1 MIRRGA
7 KFWTGTAVIAAV
19 LGAVGLWFLNR
30 DGDAPFPPTVERLA
44 QWLDDADACLSV
56 RTEYSRL
63 PVKPNGPPGTAFQQF
78 GEAPIAAALVACE
91 VAGGY
96 IAYYRFP
103 TRQALIG
110 AVKRH
115 PELTRHESIC
125 VSGDE
130 LLIDGLLGYD
140 PTLEFCKRLGFA
152 IHRAPEPLPGPSE

>member
-1 MIRRGA
+1 MGI
-7 KFWTGTAVIAAV
+7 
-19 LGAVGLWFLNR
+19 VGLWFLNR
-30 DGDAPFPPTVERLA
+30 DGDAPLPPTVERLT
-44 QWLDDADACLSV
+44 QWLDDADACMSV

-63 PVKPNGPPGTAFQQF
+63 PAKPNGPPGTAFQQF
-78 GEAPIAAALVACE
+78 GEAPIAEALVSCE

-103 TRQALIG
+103 TRRALIG

-130 LLIDGLLGYD
+130 LLIDGILGYV

-152 IHRAPEPLPGPSE
+152 IHRAPEPMPGPST